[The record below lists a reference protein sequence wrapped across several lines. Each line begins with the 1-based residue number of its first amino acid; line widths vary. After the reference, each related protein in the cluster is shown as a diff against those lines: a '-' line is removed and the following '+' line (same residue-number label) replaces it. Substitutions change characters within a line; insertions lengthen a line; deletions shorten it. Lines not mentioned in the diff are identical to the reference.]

1 MATITYD
8 EAVAIATEIG
18 AQPNPEALAGVL
30 GNIEQTFEGAPL
42 YPTVEERAAHLFY
55 FLIKDHAFMDG
66 TKRGAV
72 AVFEEYLR
80 KNEKHIPGPQILGQ
94 ILQRMFSGDATRDQ
108 LVTMTLRAMAEA
120 VPTE

>member
-18 AQPNPEALAGVL
+18 AQPNHQALAGVL

-42 YPTVEERAAHLFY
+42 YPTVEERAAHLLY
-55 FLIKDHAFMDG
+55 FLVKGHAFKDG

-80 KNEKHIPGPQILGQ
+80 KNERPIPGPQILGQ
-94 ILQRMFSGDATRDQ
+94 ILQRMFSDGASQDE
-108 LVTMTLRAMAEA
+108 LVAMTLRAMAEA
-120 VPTE
+120 SPTA